1 MANKIG
7 VVIAADG
14 EAKFSQAMKNC
25 ATGAKNLQKDLRTL
39 KNDFKEN
46 ANSMEYLT
54 QRQNMLKTAQDNYQR
69 ALTAAK
75 SGLSHQKSVYKDQQK
90 SLEDLKK
97 KLDEAKKAV
106 KDYEKAGD
114 TSSKGYKDATK
125 AVDDYSKAVDKQSV
139 ELQKSEGKLTQ
150 WEHAV
155 NSAQH
160 DLNACNNE
168 INENARYLNE
178 AANSANGCATSID
191 KFGKEVKEAGDE
203 AKGSESKLK
212 GMLGTIKTGALEK
225 VGHLATQALAKLG
238 QKAIEAA
245 KYVVD
250 VGSTFEAS
258 MSKVEALSGATGSEL
273 DALQEKALELGRN
286 TQFSASEAAEA
297 LSNMALAGWSTQE
310 MLSGIDGVLQLAAA
324 GGMDLAT
331 ASDTV
336 AGYLA
341 AFNMEA
347 SESGKLADVMAT
359 AQAKSKTTTDQL
371 AEAYSTCATN
381 LTQAG
386 QEMTTTTA
394 LLEGLASVN
403 DTGSSAGTK
412 LSAVM
417 AQITQKMKDGK
428 IAIGDTQVAVADES
442 GAFRDLV
449 DIIADVE
456 SATNGM
462 ESAERS
468 AALSKTFN
476 RQSTAAMNELLAVG
490 SEQLRTYKH
499 ELEQSEG
506 AAAEMSATMK
516 DNLKG
521 DLEKFNS
528 ATEGLGTAL
537 YGYFSGPLRSS
548 VQLATDM
555 INGITDAITP
565 QQTALTNFIAD
576 INAGIDEVNG
586 LVEAAEQEKQ
596 QAEAKVYEL
605 DAYKS
610 TIIELQNIVQ
620 HGGKLDTYQLYQMK
634 TAVDAVKDEVP
645 YIGNNFDEV
654 TGKINISISTL
665 DTLFE
670 NAKQG
675 ILDTAMANALST
687 EYEAVAKA
695 QVEQAKA
702 QAAVKEAQE
711 QYNAKLAEG
720 EKINANAVSGSNQLT
735 SAAGDY
741 YKELGDVKA
750 QLDAAEEAQK
760 NANKAYEDAKKNC
773 DLTKKAVE
781 DLGKA
786 QQESAKDSATNAD
799 AMREEQRAARELNEK
814 IKENEN
820 ASEGASSANDDL
832 ADSLDESGDAADEAA
847 EKQKEY
853 AKAVKEA
860 HDSAAEDIKAAY
872 ESVKQTL
879 ESAFDVDP
887 TKTIDTE
894 DNGQTVEQLTRNLQA
909 QLEAWQNY
917 QKNLEIIKEH
927 VGKEIAPEFMQ
938 YLIGMGKDG
947 ANTLQHIVD
956 TFEGKVEDGTKTG
969 SEVVKELSDAY
980 VEGLNMQDEITTE
993 LAGDSVALQLGLK
1006 QMGSSASEWQG
1017 LSDIVAQKITDMG
1030 QAADASLQRDFQSAV
1045 RTARTMG
1052 ITIPEGLAEGIEEA
1066 DDPAEAIQ
1074 NAIDQINAAIEGRG
1088 DGLVQVAE
1096 QSGVKV
1102 PAAIKK
1108 GIEAGGD
1115 EAVAAY
1121 QQLLQLLADTNT
1133 NIEATGQETGKQLAE
1148 SQAAGIEESAGQVTQ
1163 AAEDAASDAA
1173 DAAEDKKSEYQEAG
1187 SQSATQ
1193 YAQGITDNQSEA
1205 VSAASALAQAA
1216 LASARSWETQWYGVG
1231 VNMAQG
1237 LGQGIQSQINSIAN
1251 QGANLVRQALQAAK
1265 SAAGIASPSKVW
1277 RDQVGK
1283 MLGKG
1288 TALGIK
1294 QSAKETA
1301 KAAEYVMGQTLAAA
1315 AKYAEKNKF
1324 TIEKIEDMWQR
1335 IGAYEASRNFGIK
1348 NYTTK
1353 KKKVNGKETTVKTK
1367 KDTETYYNEI
1377 LSAAKKYMD
1386 DVKVLYDVSDQE
1398 ELKYWQKVLKRLK
1411 KGTSA
1416 WYDAKNTIKT
1426 LAAQIESDGYD
1437 KLIEEKEKYVEE
1449 QKRQNSMSI
1458 SNEISYWNNIL
1469 KQLKRGTEQYEKVEE
1484 KIAELKTKIGT
1495 MTAANNLLDT
1505 YKVYYDMSE
1514 KAEMD
1519 YWDTIRKTYT
1529 AGTKDRIEA
1538 DEKYLTAK
1546 QAYNDR
1552 LEQIEKD
1559 YLESVEAANKE
1570 YADAIEDRK
1579 QKILGAFDIFD
1590 AFESKS
1596 VLGDELLFNIQAQA
1610 AGYEEW
1616 NDSIEELQKRGI
1628 FSDKLMDELT
1638 EKGPSEIAA
1647 IKALLMLTD
1656 DQLKAYQ
1663 TAYDRREAAAAAQV
1677 DKQSADLKEALQK
1690 NLSKAT
1696 EDHNKALN
1704 EATKEADSGLMTLA
1718 SQIKTIAEDE
1728 TAKIVAALGAGSK
1741 APESTGTSVPQTT
1754 TTATTTSGTTATTQS
1769 QTDKAKADN
1778 SENEFRVKFEKIL
1791 AAGDV
1796 HKKKATD
1803 EEKKK
1808 HSDLWAYI
1816 VNKYDRAIHDKQVKE
1831 LAKLLGISVGS
1842 SVSDKE
1848 KTKILNALKKKGY
1861 ASGTRS
1867 LSTSGANWVDE
1878 LGPEMI
1884 IRKSDNAILTRLRA
1898 GDSVIPANL
1907 TDNLWKWGAI
1917 NPDSIASGAEINSR
1931 LYAAQMNEIQ
1941 SIKSGNDNVM
1951 TALDSI
1957 LSILPAIAAGLQID
1971 GKKVS
1976 KATSEYTSTELAAL
1990 YRRRRA

>member
-14 EAKFSQAMKNC
+14 EAKFAQAMKNC

-191 KFGKEVKEAGDE
+191 KFGKEVKEAGEE

-273 DALQEKALELGRN
+273 DALQEKASELGRT
-286 TQFSASEAAEA
+286 TQFSASEAADA

-310 MLSGIDGVLQLAAA
+310 MLNGIDGVLQLAAA

-331 ASDTV
+331 ASDAV

-347 SESGKLADVMAT
+347 SESSKLADVMAT

-371 AEAYSTCATN
+371 SEAYGTCATN

-394 LLEGLASVN
+394 LLEGMASVN
-403 DTGSSAGTK
+403 DTGSAAGTK

-428 IAIGDTQVAVADES
+428 IAIGDTQVAVTDSS
-442 GAFRDLV
+442 GAFLDMI
-449 DIIADVE
+449 DIVANVE
-456 SATNGM
+456 EATDGMTNSQRASA
-462 ESAERS
+462 
-468 AALSKTFN
+468 LQQTFN
-476 RQSTAAMNELLAVG
+476 RTSLSAMNELLSVG
-490 SEQLRTYKH
+490 SDQLRTYKH
-499 ELEQSEG
+499 ELEQSDG
-506 AAAEMSATMK
+506 AAAEMAHTMT
-516 DNLKG
+516 DNLQG
-521 DLEKFNS
+521 DLKEFNS
-528 ATEGLGTAL
+528 ATEGLGTTL
-537 YGYFSGPLRSS
+537 YGYFSGPLRGA
-548 VQLATDM
+548 VQLATDL
-555 INGITDAITP
+555 INGITDALTP
-565 QQTALTNFIAD
+565 QETALSKFIED
-576 INAGIDEVNG
+576 I
-586 LVEAAEQEKQ
+586 EAANEKVQ
-596 QAEAKVYEL
+596 GLL
-605 DAYKS
+605 DAADQEILAAETEVTKLDTYKQ
-610 TIIELQNIVQ
+610 TILDLQNIINN
-620 HGGKLDTYQLYQMK
+620 GGKLDTYQLYQMK
-634 TAVDAVKDEVP
+634 EAVQGVGDKVP
-645 YIGNNFDEV
+645 LIGKNFDET
-654 TGKINISISTL
+654 TGKVKLTTEQIERMFKIA
-665 DTLFE
+665 E
-670 NAKQG
+670 EG
-675 ILDTAMANALST
+675 ILKQARMQALQKEIEAYEQAIVNQTSAMAA
-687 EYEAVAKA
+687 AKVAKEEYDKA
-695 QVEQAKA
+695 IAVNSYEDFVNADQSKANYWKDLWQKAEEEAKKAGEQADYAKKV
-702 QAAVKEAQE
+702 QQE
-711 QYNAKLAEG
+711 LNRMLEEG
-720 EKINANAVSGSNQLT
+720 EKTKDAVYKKQEESEEAASKAAEKNTRNQLT
-735 SAAGDY
+735 LVGA
-741 YKELGDVKA
+741 L
-750 QLDAAEEAQK
+750 
-760 NANKAYEDAKKNC
+760 KKV
-773 DLTKKAVE
+773 TTAS
-781 DLGKA
+781 
-786 QQESAKDSATNAD
+786 ESAT
-799 AMREEQRAARELNEK
+799 
-814 IKENEN
+814 
-820 ASEGASSANDDL
+820 GANDDL
-832 ADSLDESGDAADEAA
+832 SNSLDDSGDAADKAA

-879 ESAFDVDP
+879 ESSFDVDP

-894 DNGQTVEQLTRNLQA
+894 DKGQTVEQLTRNLQA

-938 YLIGMGKDG
+938 YLIGMGEDG

-1066 DDPAEAIQ
+1066 DDPAEAIK
-1074 NAIDQINAAIEGRG
+1074 NAIKQINAAIEGHG

-1096 QSGVKV
+1096 QSGIKV

-1133 NIEATGQETGKQLAE
+1133 DIEASGQETGKQFIEAQKSSVE
-1148 SQAAGIEESAGQVTQ
+1148 ENAGLVAD

-1173 DAAEDKKSEYQEAG
+1173 QAAEDKKDDFGTAAEESVKQY
-1187 SQSATQ
+1187 SQSL
-1193 YAQGITDNQSEA
+1193 TDNQSEA

-1237 LGQGIQSQINSIAN
+1237 LGQGLQSQINSIAN

-1437 KLIEEKEKYVEE
+1437 KLIEEKEEYVEE

-1559 YLESVEAANKE
+1559 YLDSVEAANKE

-1754 TTATTTSGTTATTQS
+1754 TTMETTTSGTTATTQS

-1791 AAGDV
+1791 DAGDV

-1848 KTKILNALKKKGY
+1848 KTKILSALKKKGY

-1867 LSTSGANWVDE
+1867 LSTSGANWIDE